1 MASAEIGAG
10 AIGTQR
16 SPGETV
22 EVRHKPRISVAD
34 PLVQL
39 NMAFGGA
46 ARAIVPD
53 FLAREEESS
62 GHLVRA
68 LPEWEPA
75 PIEIFALY
83 PSRLSMTPK
92 LRVFLDYLVKEM
104 QRFQLTGATRQG
116 TWPAAR
122 S

>member
-1 MASAEIGAG
+1 MASAETGAG
-10 AIGTQR
+10 AIGTLR
-16 SPGETV
+16 SHGETV
-22 EVRHKPRISVAD
+22 EVRHKPHISIAD
-34 PLVQL
+34 PVVQL
-39 NMAFGGA
+39 NIALGGA
-46 ARAIVPD
+46 AIAIVPD

-62 GHLVRA
+62 GRLVRV
-68 LPEWEPA
+68 LPEWELA

-92 LRVFLDYLVKEM
+92 LRVFLDYLVEEM
-104 QRFQLTGATRQG
+104 QRFQLTGAKRQG